1 MPLSLMQL
9 TCGVFQIQLESMEV
23 FPVVLYCFGFFLDQ
37 VLCRLGFL
45 PQEGIGI
52 LIPFFMQNLSLVLYM
67 LVSEAIR

>member
-9 TCGVFQIQLESMEV
+9 TCGLFQIQLESMEV
-23 FPVVLYCFGFFLDQ
+23 FPEVLYCFGFFLDQ
-37 VLCRLGFL
+37 VLCGLGFL

-52 LIPFFMQNLSLVLYM
+52 LTPFFMQNLSLVLYM